1 MRAINKQLKILSETE
16 ISALYEIPDFD
27 YEQRLE
33 HLTLTDKEL
42 QLALGYKNLSDKVHC
57 ILQIGYFK
65 AVKMFYRI
73 GWNEVNP
80 DDYLFIMQQYFQD
93 QAVEQNIINKYQY
106 YSQCSAISELFEY
119 RLYDKSDEPL
129 LCLF

>member
-1 MRAINKQLKILSETE
+1 MRAINKQLKILSEAE

-33 HLTLTDKEL
+33 YLTLTDKEL
-42 QLALGYKNLSDKVHC
+42 QLALSYKNLSDKVHC

-73 GWNEVNP
+73 DGMKLIQTTI
-80 DDYLFIMQQYFQD
+80 Y
-93 QAVEQNIINKYQY
+93 
-106 YSQCSAISELFEY
+106 
-119 RLYDKSDEPL
+119 L
-129 LCLF
+129 LCNNISKIKQ